1 MDEREVKWGRAKMGQ
16 RLYLLRD
23 SLVHFRLIEAFK
35 VQRHVKEDRERYGQK
50 KKKKKALKNRPSL
63 VMAWFVCFHILT

>member
-50 KKKKKALKNRPSL
+50 KKKKKP
-63 VMAWFVCFHILT
+63 